1 MSVLAELQEECEQD
15 FLQQEFKNWLSE
27 KVLWDYDLLLVN
39 NVYITKE
46 TLLQNISTDV
56 ELEFKMHNKDIWS
69 IREID
74 TNRTLRIE
82 LL

>member
-1 MSVLAELQEECEQD
+1 MSVLAELQKECEQD

-27 KVLWDYDLLLVN
+27 KVLWDNDLLLVN

-56 ELEFKMHNKDIWS
+56 ELEITYRDKDVWS
-69 IREID
+69 IKEVD
-74 TNRTLRIE
+74 TGRTLQIE